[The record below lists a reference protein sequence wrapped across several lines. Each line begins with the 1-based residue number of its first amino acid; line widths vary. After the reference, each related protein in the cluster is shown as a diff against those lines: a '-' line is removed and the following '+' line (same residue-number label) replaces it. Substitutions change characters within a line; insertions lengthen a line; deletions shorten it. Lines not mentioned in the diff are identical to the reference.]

1 VAILASEPKQLT
13 VVNIVGPVD
22 LDALADLSGHFN
34 IPKIEKQAQPKKQD

>member
-1 VAILASEPKQLT
+1 LT

-34 IPKIEKQAQPKKQD
+34 IPKLEKPQAKPKKQD